1 MGPDRDVCVC
11 IVTYGRPAPLGWL
24 LESLA
29 HRTGILPAFEV
40 LVVDNDAEG
49 NATELCRKFEALP
62 PIRHAAERVRSIS
75 HARNR
80 STRTGRALRRE
91 W

>member
-1 MGPDRDVCVC
+1 
-11 IVTYGRPAPLGWL
+11 VTYGRPVPLGWL
-24 LESLA
+24 LELLA
-29 HRTGILPAFEV
+29 HRGILPAFEV

-49 NATELCRKFEALP
+49 NAAELFRKFEALP

-80 STRTGRALRRE
+80 PTRTGRALRRGS
-91 W
+91 